1 MEPKAVTAWPLTD
14 EARQFSLETPPL
26 NAAALLCHWR
36 AKPRQAITLRLGAR
50 GKSIRIGSLLV
61 KSEGLEG

>member
-1 MEPKAVTAWPLTD
+1 MTAWPLTD
-14 EARQFSLETPPL
+14 EARPFSLETPHL

>member
-1 MEPKAVTAWPLTD
+1 MTAWPLTD
-14 EARQFSLETPPL
+14 EARPFSLETLHL

-61 KSEGLEG
+61 KSGGLEG